1 MNLNLNEKTS
11 ILIFAIFLLVIL
23 VAGCGPSGPVG
34 PVPTN
39 QTPII
44 TSTPITTATVGAAY
58 TYNVTAT
65 DPDGNTLTFSLTIS
79 PTSMTINSSSGLISW
94 TPTVAG
100 NYNITVE
107 VSDNGSPVK
116 SITQSFTIQVGQPG
130 PANQP
135 PIITSTAI
143 TTATVGQAYSYD
155 VDATD
160 PDGDS
165 LTYFLVGPAGMTIDF
180 LSGLITWTPTT
191 SGNYNVTVSVLD
203 GRLFATQSFT
213 ITVQGSAASLGQ
225 VQLISPSD
233 GATLPPGDIT
243 FSWNPI
249 SNATKYQFIIYYP
262 LGQVALDL
270 INIGTSLI
278 VTFSAEETFT
288 WKVRAGDNSSNWGA
302 WSNTWNLIIQSTT
315 PVTYTIT
322 ASASPDG
329 SISPSG
335 SVTVNQGSNKSFTI
349 TPDSGYSIDDVL
361 VDGSSVGAVSS
372 YTFTNIT
379 QNHTISATFNVAGS
393 GTYPI
398 GGTGPAGGHIF
409 YDKGSYSNGWRY
421 LEAAP
426 ASTELTGKKWGS
438 EGTLIGG
445 TGAGIGTG
453 QSNTTTIVT
462 WLNSHS
468 ETNRVAQLC
477 DALVYGGYSDWFL
490 PSKDELNLI
499 YTNLHN
505 IVTPV
510 GSFYGGLYY
519 SSSEYNA
526 NQAWGQSFTL
536 GYQDPFGKWAEYQA
550 RAIRAF

>member
-1 MNLNLNEKTS
+1 M
-11 ILIFAIFLLVIL
+11 
-23 VAGCGPSGPVG
+23 
-34 PVPTN
+34 
-39 QTPII
+39 
-44 TSTPITTATVGAAY
+44 
-58 TYNVTAT
+58 
-65 DPDGNTLTFSLTIS
+65 
-79 PTSMTINSSSGLISW
+79 
-94 TPTVAG
+94 
-100 NYNITVE
+100 
-107 VSDNGSPVK
+107 
-116 SITQSFTIQVGQPG
+116 
-130 PANQP
+130 
-135 PIITSTAI
+135 
-143 TTATVGQAYSYD
+143 
-155 VDATD
+155 
-160 PDGDS
+160 
-165 LTYFLVGPAGMTIDF
+165 
-180 LSGLITWTPTT
+180 
-191 SGNYNVTVSVLD
+191 
-203 GRLFATQSFT
+203 
-213 ITVQGSAASLGQ
+213 
-225 VQLISPSD
+225 
-233 GATLPPGDIT
+233 
-243 FSWNPI
+243 
-249 SNATKYQFIIYYP
+249 
-262 LGQVALDL
+262 
-270 INIGTSLI
+270 
-278 VTFSAEETFT
+278 
-288 WKVRAGDNSSNWGA
+288 
-302 WSNTWNLIIQSTT
+302 
-315 PVTYTIT
+315 TYTIT
-322 ASASPDG
+322 ASAGPNG

-349 TPDSGYSIDDVL
+349 TPDSGYSINDVL

-379 QNHTISATFNVAGS
+379 QNHTIFATFKADVNNAPVITSTPVTSATKNQAYTYDVNATDSDGDTLIYSLTTTPSGMSINSSTGLITWTPTATGDYYVTVRVSDGALFDTQSFTITVADS

-445 TGAGIGTG
+445 TGTGIGTG